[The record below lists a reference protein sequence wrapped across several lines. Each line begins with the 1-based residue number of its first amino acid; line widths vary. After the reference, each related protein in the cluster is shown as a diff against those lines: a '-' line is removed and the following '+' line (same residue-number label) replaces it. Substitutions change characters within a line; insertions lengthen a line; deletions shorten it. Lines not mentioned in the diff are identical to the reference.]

1 MNQNPYLER
10 ILAEVEAVGVDWKEL
25 FSGSFRLQEFF
36 NLVGSLVRAAEA
48 LITAPNSGS
57 EKHQLVR
64 DAFDYF
70 DRKYQIVDRIDDLVT
85 LPIFLEPFDGP
96 FLKRAIDFMIGQA
109 VSIFKMTIWKEL
121 IVAPVEAAPPGLEPV
136 TAAT

>member
-10 ILAEVEAVGVDWKEL
+10 ILAEVEAVGIDWKEL
-25 FSGSFRLQEFF
+25 FSGSFRLQEVF

-48 LITAPNSGS
+48 LITAPNSGA

-70 DRKYQIVDRIDDLVT
+70 DREYHIVDRIDDLVT

-96 FLKRAIDFMIGQA
+96 FLRRAIDFMIGQA
-109 VSIFKMTIWKEL
+109 VSIFKMTIWNEPIVVPMEL
-121 IVAPVEAAPPGLEPV
+121 APPGTGPV
-136 TAAT
+136 AATT